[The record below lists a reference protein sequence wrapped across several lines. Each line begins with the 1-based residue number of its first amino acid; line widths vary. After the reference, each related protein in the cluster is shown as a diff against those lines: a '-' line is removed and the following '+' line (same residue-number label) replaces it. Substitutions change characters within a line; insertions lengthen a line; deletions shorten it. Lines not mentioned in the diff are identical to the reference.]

1 MNIKA
6 IAIAAAA
13 AVFSALAVSAQGRGH
28 HRNYCNPQPCA
39 VSSRCDSM
47 CTRPDSCRLTPF
59 DGIALT
65 TDQKAKLQQACPKP
79 RRADGKDLRQERR
92 NSRKEYLAKVKS
104 ILTPE
109 QYTQFLENNFVNGAP
124 AGKPGARRGNKPGYG
139 HGRQGRAAQYCG
151 APQCCPYS
159 TPAK

>member
-39 VSSRCDSM
+39 VSNRCDSL

-65 TDQKAKLQQACPKP
+65 ADQKAKLQQACPAT
-79 RRADGKDLRQERR
+79 RRADSKDLSRERR
-92 NSRKEYLAKVKS
+92 NARKEYLAKVKS

-109 QYTQFLENNFVNGAP
+109 QYTQFLENNFVNG
-124 AGKPGARRGNKPGYG
+124 KPGARRGGKAGQG
-139 HGRQGRAAQYCG
+139 RGRQGRAARYCG